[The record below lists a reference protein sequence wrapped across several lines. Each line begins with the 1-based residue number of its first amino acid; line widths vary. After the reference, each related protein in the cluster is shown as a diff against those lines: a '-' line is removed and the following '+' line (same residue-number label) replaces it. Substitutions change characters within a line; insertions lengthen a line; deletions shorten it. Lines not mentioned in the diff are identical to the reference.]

1 MIVFSV
7 VLRNIVF
14 VVVLV
19 FIITKTKQGHC
30 FRNYE
35 NYKTP
40 KFTAKF
46 DRTEDNLT
54 D

>member
-1 MIVFSV
+1 MQKLEEADRADDSFSV

-35 NYKTP
+35 N
-40 KFTAKF
+40 
-46 DRTEDNLT
+46 
-54 D
+54 

>member
-1 MIVFSV
+1 MFAPDENLADRADDSFFSV

-14 VVVLV
+14 VGVLV

-35 NYKTP
+35 N
-40 KFTAKF
+40 
-46 DRTEDNLT
+46 
-54 D
+54 

>member
-7 VLRNIVF
+7 VLLNIVF

-35 NYKTP
+35 N
-40 KFTAKF
+40 
-46 DRTEDNLT
+46 
-54 D
+54 